1 MSSGT
6 VDNVMV
12 KFPLALEVCDS
23 MVLWSKAGPLTS
35 ITLVSVLF
43 PLPGEWP
50 IWGHWRSP
58 GFCWKGLNSV
68 MVLQNWGLDPTF
80 LKESL
85 RLDGHWRLGR
95 CLVIT
100 TTKLQKLLV
109 FAFLTSY
116 SSQLQFKHLQ
126 LWLPIREEFLTIIDA
141 HHGRGCLQS
150 GIPPVSEG
158 PRDICLS
165 WLIRKQ
171 CLWEEGWVGRGRG
184 LKSFWIPKPHFI
196 I

>member
-50 IWGHWRSP
+50 IWGHWR
-58 GFCWKGLNSV
+58 
-68 MVLQNWGLDPTF
+68 
-80 LKESL
+80 
-85 RLDGHWRLGR
+85 LGR

-126 LWLPIREEFLTIIDA
+126 LWLPIREEFLTILDA